1 MPNPSYCKPSY
12 GSVLIYKKTKEM
24 IYGHVAIITG
34 VADDY
39 ILVSEENWDNENYW
53 PGNYSRKVSMMFKEN
68 QYFLID
74 ESVILG

>member
-1 MPNPSYCKPSY
+1 
-12 GSVLIYKKTKEM
+12 M

-39 ILVSEENWDNENYW
+39 VLVSEENWDNENYW